1 MYFLHQIRGQGR
13 VCATANK
20 IDGTQNNLIRE
31 TPIPQKDFPR
41 SALTH
46 FFVSLKNGRCVRVRP
61 LNPKNA
67 KNEKFPIFHFWRFYP
82 LDFSNGKVRPSCYF
96 GKSRTSVYSDDPTI
110 KISKPF
116 LPDYKLP

>member
-31 TPIPQKDFPR
+31 TPIPQRFSTKCCI
-41 SALTH
+41 TH

-67 KNEKFPIFHFWRFYP
+67 KNEKFQFFIFGVRTHWI
-82 LDFSNGKVRPSCYF
+82 FSNGKSAPFMLFRE
-96 GKSRTSVYSDDPTI
+96 
-110 KISKPF
+110 KPNECLRVTTPHKNF
-116 LPDYKLP
+116 KTFPP

>member
-46 FFVSLKNGRCVRVRP
+46 FF
-61 LNPKNA
+61 
-67 KNEKFPIFHFWRFYP
+67 RFTQKWTLRKGSTP
-82 LDFSNGKVRPSCYF
+82 
-96 GKSRTSVYSDDPTI
+96 
-110 KISKPF
+110 
-116 LPDYKLP
+116 

>member
-31 TPIPQKDFPR
+31 TPIPQKIFHEVPH
-41 SALTH
+41 LPI

-67 KNEKFPIFHFWRFYP
+67 KNEKFPIFHFWRF
-82 LDFSNGKVRPSCYF
+82 
-96 GKSRTSVYSDDPTI
+96 TH
-110 KISKPF
+110 
-116 LPDYKLP
+116 